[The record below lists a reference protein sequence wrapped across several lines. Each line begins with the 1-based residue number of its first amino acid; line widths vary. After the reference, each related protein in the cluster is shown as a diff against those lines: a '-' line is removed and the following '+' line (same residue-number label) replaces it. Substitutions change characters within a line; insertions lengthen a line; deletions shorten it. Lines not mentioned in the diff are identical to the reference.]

1 MKTKVDTVE
10 IAKTKIQLR
19 TGRIKNS
26 KLWYSDSNLSFDQF
40 LRVDFKTLLT
50 QSLSANKISHSDHPP
65 RHEYHSNLENKEIP
79 NLNCF

>member
-1 MKTKVDTVE
+1 MKTKVDTAE

-19 TGRIKNS
+19 TARIKNS
-26 KLWYSDSNLSFDQF
+26 KLCYSDSNLSFDQF

-50 QSLSANKISHSDHPP
+50 QSLSTNKISHSIHHP
-65 RHEYHSNLENKEIP
+65 RHEYHSNLENKQIL

>member
-1 MKTKVDTVE
+1 MKTKVDTVK

-19 TGRIKNS
+19 SGRIKNS
-26 KLWYSDSNLSFDQF
+26 RLWYSDSNLGFDQI